1 MEIAMKKILIA
12 ATIALVAGAPLAFA
26 AKSTLPS
33 NAALTTEHCSY
44 VEQTFAKDRANYK
57 TEAAY
62 QTAVEKALSLCRQDR
77 HKNNEGVEH
86 NATAPSGTPA
96 ARS

>member
-12 ATIALVAGAPLAFA
+12 TAVALVAASPLAFA
-26 AKSTLPS
+26 ANSTPPS
-33 NAALTTEHCSY
+33 SAALTTEHCSY
-44 VEQTFAKDRANYK
+44 VEQTFAKDRAHYK

-77 HKNNEGVEH
+77 HKHNAGVETD
-86 NATAPSGTPA
+86 ARTPSTAS
-96 ARS
+96 